1 MNVRPKYKTKQ
12 KEILLSYL
20 ESVPGVHFTAN
31 DVCCHFKSQGAEIG
45 QSTVYRQLESLVDEG
60 IINKYVIDPNSPA
73 CFEYVA
79 REDHEQEG
87 VCFHCKCEKCG
98 NLIHLHCEELEE
110 VRKHLNKD
118 HGFTVDIIRTV
129 FYGIC
134 EDCAAEA

>member
-45 QSTVYRQLESLVDEG
+45 QSTVYRQLESLVD
-60 IINKYVIDPNSPA
+60 
-73 CFEYVA
+73 
-79 REDHEQEG
+79 HEQEG

-98 NLIHLHCEELEE
+98 KLIHLHCEELEE

-118 HGFTVDIIRTV
+118 HGFKVDIIRTV